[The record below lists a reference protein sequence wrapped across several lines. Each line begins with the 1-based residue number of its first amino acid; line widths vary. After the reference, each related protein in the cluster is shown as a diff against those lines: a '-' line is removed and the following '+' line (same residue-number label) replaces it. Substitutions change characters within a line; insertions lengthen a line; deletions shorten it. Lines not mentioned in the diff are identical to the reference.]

1 MDVIG
6 SVMGPERVLPNSE
19 DELGGEEER
28 PEDGA
33 PLPVWSG
40 WAGGDGEEETG
51 EVNGEEVEEGE
62 VEAEEEEE
70 DNNGGYYYQPLNQEP
85 GEEPADEGHTHSQ
98 QLQQVQQR
106 IQVSYAGAGS
116 SQAFFAVFPQEF

>member
-28 PEDGA
+28 PEDG
-33 PLPVWSG
+33 PTLPVWSG
-40 WAGGDGEEETG
+40 WEGGEGEEETA
-51 EVNGEEVEEGE
+51 EVNGEDVEEGE

-70 DNNGGYYYQPLNQEP
+70 EEENNGGYYYQPLNQEP
-85 GEEPADEGHTHSQ
+85 GEEPADEGHSHSQ
-98 QLQQVQQR
+98 ELQQVQQR
-106 IQVSYAGAGS
+106 IQVSFAAAGS
-116 SQAFFAVFPQEF
+116 S